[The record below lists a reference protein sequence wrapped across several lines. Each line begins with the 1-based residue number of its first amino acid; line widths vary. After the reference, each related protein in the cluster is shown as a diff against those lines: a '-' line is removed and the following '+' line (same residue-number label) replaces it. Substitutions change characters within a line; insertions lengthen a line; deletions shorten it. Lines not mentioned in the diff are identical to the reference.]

1 MAAIG
6 CLLLIILPIVSL
18 TLGGLLA
25 GAAGLRWGAA
35 LGFGVALL
43 VCGVTAYGF
52 TQMRRR

>member
-6 CLLLIILPIVSL
+6 CLLLIILPIVGL

-25 GAAGLRWGAA
+25 GTAGLRWGAV
-35 LGFGVALL
+35 LGFSVAVL

-52 TQMRRR
+52 AQMRRR